1 MHKNGL
7 SFAFALLFLLLPPI
21 SYCQITYQEYDYY
34 SDGTN
39 NQYSEPVQYYPD
51 QNGYPSR
58 AADDAGYV
66 SVTPN
71 YDEYESHPPDD
82 SSYYYDKKF
91 ADGPDTEDDYEIAP
105 KSKVLTDGRLPI
117 QISPPGE
124 KVIVIDPKQHA
135 WGAYSASGQLLRSGL
150 ASAGA
155 KWCRD
160 RGRPCRT
167 KTGSFRIFSLGDES
181 CVSSIYPLNE
191 GGGAP
196 MPYCMFFNG
205 NQGLHGS
212 NQLAE
217 ANISHGCV
225 RVSVSDAR
233 WIRFDFAR
241 MGTKIIVKSY

>member
-1 MHKNGL
+1 MHKKGFL
-7 SFAFALLFLLLPPI
+7 PFAFALVILLPVI
-21 SYCQITYQEYDYY
+21 SYGQMSYQEENNFYSYDENE
-34 SDGTN
+34 S
-39 NQYSEPVQYYPD
+39 SQYYQD

-58 AADDAGYV
+58 AADEAGYI
-66 SVTPN
+66 SMQPE
-71 YDEYESHPPDD
+71 YDEPQTSSPESS
-82 SSYYYDKKF
+82 SSYTDNL
-91 ADGPDTEDDYEIAP
+91 ALDDDPDENDQLNDEEP

-117 QISPPGE
+117 QIPPPGE
-124 KVIVIDPKQHA
+124 KIIVIDPKAHA
-135 WGAYSASGQLLRSGL
+135 WGAYLPNGQLIRSGL

-155 KWCRD
+155 KWCKD

-167 KTGSFRIFSLGDES
+167 KVGSFRIFSLGDSS

-212 NQLAE
+212 YQLAE

-225 RVSVSDAR
+225 RVSVSDAK
-233 WIRFDFAR
+233 WIRYKFAR
-241 MGTKIIVKSY
+241 IGTKVIVKPY